1 MAVEIKSGIGLRL
14 GQVADAFFGGN
25 RSKLA
30 SSIGMTPGSFNKY
43 LQEER
48 TPGGEILTRLYH
60 IGVNINWLL
69 TGDGVINYANHKQS
83 ELNIPQVVTTDR
95 AGRDNVVLVAAKAA
109 AGYLMGYGDPEYYS
123 NLPSF
128 HLPMLNGGLYRMFE
142 VSGESMWPNLT
153 SGDYVVAEFVENWQ
167 EMPTRQVYVVIC
179 IEQGIIVKR
188 VSNLIKDLG
197 KVLCQSDNPDK
208 ENYKPIELLLP
219 EIKEIW
225 RVRYKISASMDL
237 QNTYTSELGHA
248 WSEIQHIKKVNL
260 ELEILKNRLT
270 KIESGLNEVKEEKKK
285 FSN

>member
-1 MAVEIKSGIGLRL
+1 
-14 GQVADAFFGGN
+14 
-25 RSKLA
+25 
-30 SSIGMTPGSFNKY
+30 
-43 LQEER
+43 
-48 TPGGEILTRLYH
+48 
-60 IGVNINWLL
+60 
-69 TGDGVINYANHKQS
+69 
-83 ELNIPQVVTTDR
+83 
-95 AGRDNVVLVAAKAA
+95 
-109 AGYLMGYGDPEYYS
+109 
-123 NLPSF
+123 
-128 HLPMLNGGLYRMFE
+128 
-142 VSGESMWPNLT
+142 
-153 SGDYVVAEFVENWQ
+153 VVAEFVENWQ